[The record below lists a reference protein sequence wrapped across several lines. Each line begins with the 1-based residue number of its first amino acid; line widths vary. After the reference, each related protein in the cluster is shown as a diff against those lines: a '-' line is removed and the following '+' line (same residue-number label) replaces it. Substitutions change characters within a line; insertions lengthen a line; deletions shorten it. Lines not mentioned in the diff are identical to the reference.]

1 MKTNFATNV
10 VMAAKACRF
19 PSLTFVSSRN
29 FFVVFSRLHS
39 AVILLCDVLGI
50 TGTVQFICALI
61 FILGPVLELTINVE
75 SNALAVV
82 DRIFPRFFP
91 CRMPFQCFIFWHR
104 IFTHKPL
111 L

>member
-1 MKTNFATNV
+1 MKTNFANNV
-10 VMAAKACRF
+10 VMAAKRAAF
-19 PSLTFVSSRN
+19 LLSLLL
-29 FFVVFSRLHS
+29 VV
-39 AVILLCDVLGI
+39 VISLSCLVVCIPPFLLLCDVLGI

-82 DRIFPRFFP
+82 NRIFPRFFP
-91 CRMPFQCFIFWHR
+91 CRMSFQCFSFWHR